1 MRNVITISH
10 LDPKLHQWLKDE
22 AARRSGD
29 HKVYAWQIL
38 QEAVQHYKQACENN
52 QEVSHVPN

>member
-22 AARRSGD
+22 AARRSKDGD
-29 HKVYAWQIL
+29 RVYAWQVL
-38 QEAVQHYKQACENN
+38 QEAVAHYK
-52 QEVSHVPN
+52 EVCAEATPTPPLA